1 MPTLKTLAILITGLV
16 SASSL
21 INASHATAKAS
32 EVMQKSQSQDD
43 ENQKAHSF
51 VSSTSKQVIE
61 ILNSHLSDFEKSKR
75 LTDLFLEVTDVD
87 WMGKFA
93 IGRYWQQMDDQSKIS
108 YLETYRS
115 FLIAS
120 YVPKFKKYNGQKIE
134 IKNIKPTGDDQYI
147 VQTDL
152 NLDGPNSAPYNVDYR
167 IKYVSGKFK
176 IRDIIAEGVSMM
188 TTQRSDFSSIVSSS
202 GIEALRQELIK
213 KSESSGS

>member
-1 MPTLKTLAILITGLV
+1 MAISNTLPAASREFEGPNIGNTTYAPV
-16 SASSL
+16 SAPYFF
-21 INASHATAKAS
+21 I
-32 EVMQKSQSQDD
+32 
-43 ENQKAHSF
+43 
-51 VSSTSKQVIE
+51 VS
-61 ILNSHLSDFEKSKR
+61 
-75 LTDLFLEVTDVD
+75 
-87 WMGKFA
+87 
-93 IGRYWQQMDDQSKIS
+93 
-108 YLETYRS
+108 
-115 FLIAS
+115 
-120 YVPKFKKYNGQKIE
+120 PKFKKYNGQKIE